1 MHIQVTIDKKTMDL
15 ILVLG
20 LAFVAGKIIK
30 KKLK

>member
-1 MHIQVTIDKKTMDL
+1 MNIQIAIDKKTMDL
-15 ILVLG
+15 ILVFG